1 MNLRR
6 ISTTLSALL
15 LSVGLVSVGIA
26 PADAAAGPRT
36 GSHTKPGDTGWG
48 FK

>member
-6 ISTTLSALL
+6 ISTPITALL
-15 LSVGLVSVGIA
+15 LAVGIVSVGVA

>member
-26 PADAAAGPRT
+26 PADAAGGPRQI
-36 GSHTKPGDTGWG
+36 SHTKPGDTGWG